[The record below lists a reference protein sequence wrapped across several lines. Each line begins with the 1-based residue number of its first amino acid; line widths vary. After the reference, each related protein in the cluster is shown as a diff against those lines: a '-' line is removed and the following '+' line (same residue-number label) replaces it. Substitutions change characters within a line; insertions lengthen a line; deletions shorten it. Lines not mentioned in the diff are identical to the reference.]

1 MRSAAILSLLAILG
15 CSSAPPAPRPVPRV
29 VLEAH
34 TGEVHAVAFSP
45 DGSMFAS
52 AGAKASNPVADEI
65 TLWTTATGDRR
76 LTFANYKDIV
86 SCLAFSPDAKTL
98 AVGSSGGRLALLEIE
113 SGTERSFFAG
123 RAGRVA
129 RLSFSFDGKV
139 LVSVVNAEE
148 DKEMVEVCRWDVQR
162 GESRDTFTADATAP
176 VALSAEGGSLAW
188 SVPGPPAGIRVLD
201 LETKVERNFPR
212 IGVQRGDSMVF
223 SPDGRW
229 LAAVHY
235 EDWNPFPNRCP
246 YLYVIDALTGRIR
259 LRSPRPF
266 DARRGLALS
275 HDATLLARGV
285 EQGLQIWDLKTL
297 EVRANAGDSPSHS
310 TGAELLAFS
319 PDDRTLVS
327 TDGHGLLL
335 LWDVPRLLEGNRP

>member
-1 MRSAAILSLLAILG
+1 MRSAAFLSLLAILG
-15 CSSAPPAPRPVPRV
+15 CTSTPPAPHPLPRV

-52 AGAKASNPVADEI
+52 AGAKAANPTADEI
-65 TLWTTATGDRR
+65 TLWTTATGERR
-76 LTFANYKDIV
+76 LTFANYKDVV

-113 SGTERSFFAG
+113 SGTERIFFAG

-129 RLSFSFDGKV
+129 SLSFSFDGKV

-148 DKEMVEVCRWDVQR
+148 DKELVEVCRWDVPR

-176 VALSAEGGSLAW
+176 VALSSEGGSLAW
-188 SVPGPPAGIRVLD
+188 PVPGPPSGIRVLN

-212 IGVQRGDSMVF
+212 IGVHRGDSMVF
-223 SPDGRW
+223 SPDGKW

-246 YLYVIDALTGRIR
+246 YLYLIDALTGRIR

-275 HDATLLARGV
+275 HDTTILARGI
-285 EQGLQIWDLKTL
+285 ELGLQIWDLKTL
-297 EVRANAGDSPSHS
+297 EVRATAGDSPSHS
-310 TGAELLAFS
+310 TGAELLVFS

-327 TDGHGLLL
+327 TDGRGLLL
-335 LWDVPRLLEGNRP
+335 LWDVPRLLESH